1 LKFLVLSLVL
11 EHSDRG
17 LKIMVVTPEVL
28 PKVAARGQEIA
39 AVEAPVQGLPHR
51 SAHLFRKRSIL
62 ALE

>member
-1 LKFLVLSLVL
+1 
-11 EHSDRG
+11 
-17 LKIMVVTPEVL
+17 MVVTPEVL